1 MLAVLAAA
9 AALRWG
15 LGARQSWLLTNSD
28 ALYTDRDRTS
38 VISVTLW
45 QNGWPPIPFVH
56 AKRAM
61 QTNCLFAMIKRDQ
74 LLTANKRSTH
84 DGLQPA
90 PGRSLARPCRLV
102 MGHSSVFRLQQLS
115 NIEQLSKNATKNRN
129 CYFRTHVPPSNFF
142 IALTIRISLNYSD
155 KRTYTRPVASLLIA
169 LGRFPQI
176 LDLFQDLKIEVPSG
190 CLGETSVF

>member
-1 MLAVLAAA
+1 MPADVSCAS
-9 AALRWG
+9 RC
-15 LGARQSWLLTNSD
+15 RCVEMRSWSASVVTADEQRCIVYRSWQD
-28 ALYTDRDRTS
+28 ISHQRDT
-38 VISVTLW
+38 VT
-45 QNGWPPIPFVH
+45 PFVH
-56 AKRAM
+56 AKRAT

-90 PGRSLARPCRLV
+90 PERSLARPCRLV
-102 MGHSSVFRLQQLS
+102 MGPSSVFRLQQLS

-155 KRTYTRPVASLLIA
+155 KRTYSRPVASLLIA

-190 CLGETSVF
+190 CLGETSIF